1 MTRYDTEALRAEAGE
16 IEAQIEA
23 LEQKRN
29 KLEALIEMGADDYA
43 PAAMRE
49 GWNECFDAIGDELG
63 PLRSRLDEIE
73 EDLSFA
79 EAAEDNRERQP
90 R

>member
-1 MTRYDTEALRAEAGE
+1 L
-16 IEAQIEA
+16 
-23 LEQKRN
+23 
-29 KLEALIEMGADDYA
+29 LEAA
-43 PAAMRE
+43 
-49 GWNECFDAIGDELG
+49 DAIGDELS

-79 EAAEDNRERQP
+79 DAAEDNRERQP